1 MIDPEYIKFFSSLG
15 VGGILA
21 GMIFF
26 YSRKDGKKHEEDWKE
41 QEKNCENRE
50 TTLINIVT
58 KNTEGFERLCAAI
71 NNLSAD
77 IKKAEEIKLQQI
89 QELLKSAL
97 DKK

>member
-15 VGGILA
+15 VGGVLA

-26 YSRKDGKKHEEDWKE
+26 YSRKDSKKHESDWIE
-41 QEKNCENRE
+41 QEKRCENRE
-50 TTLINIVT
+50 TTLMNIVT
-58 KNTEGFERLCAAI
+58 KNTEGFERLCGAI

-77 IKKAEEIKLQQI
+77 IKKAEELKLLQI
-89 QELLKSAL
+89 QELLKTVL